1 MADPMYILPLEISFN
16 ILSLLSPKEILSAKR
31 VCKLWKM
38 QIEHAI
44 TENYLVAHFGWTSIT
59 KLYRTEGN
67 RTWPERALRAN
78 YVAQCRRLNAAPSSM
93 KTVTNVYCWEFATS
107 QTFFWIDTKHCYL
120 RAIYLTPMDSSFNVP
135 ICACCKK
142 PELGSIRRW
151 KLQSI
156 LGTRDIKPVVTN
168 LISIPSQPT
177 RIILIWHYEVKTS
190 GLYRDFASCVDT
202 RGGKVIRIWS
212 SELNMI
218 HPSGSFKSCHLIGS
232 RKLYL
237 FMDSDSIDQ
246 TYLVVFDC
254 DNGLELERNA
264 IGFQLPT
271 PPETEER
278 VQSILSPDEKYI
290 ALTYSDDL
298 WIYKTETR
306 SFQHLDDG
314 ILLSWRSQD
323 SRILQFRENQ
333 LHIVEHDVWSP
344 HFFVFELDCE
354 NGFDLTRIRNYYCLG
369 TENISLYSALRDLP
383 SEGISSEIALIPGQ
397 EMVENRI
404 FMSPSKLFEDGSGSI
419 SRFIELTKCIRKIGH
434 RSRVLDLI
442 RSGFKSVLNMRSN
455 ILGSPGKFLEEWIRN
470 ILTDQDVRL
479 RRFTAT
485 PRVDLFQIGP
495 ISESTMCI
503 PQGIYDV
510 DIWTI
515 TDRNG
520 YLFTENPCLDTI
532 NIYDFGPQDW

>member
-1 MADPMYILPLEISFN
+1 
-16 ILSLLSPKEILSAKR
+16 
-31 VCKLWKM
+31 
-38 QIEHAI
+38 
-44 TENYLVAHFGWTSIT
+44 
-59 KLYRTEGN
+59 
-67 RTWPERALRAN
+67 
-78 YVAQCRRLNAAPSSM
+78 
-93 KTVTNVYCWEFATS
+93 
-107 QTFFWIDTKHCYL
+107 
-120 RAIYLTPMDSSFNVP
+120 
-135 ICACCKK
+135 
-142 PELGSIRRW
+142 
-151 KLQSI
+151 
-156 LGTRDIKPVVTN
+156 
-168 LISIPSQPT
+168 
-177 RIILIWHYEVKTS
+177 
-190 GLYRDFASCVDT
+190 
-202 RGGKVIRIWS
+202 
-212 SELNMI
+212 
-218 HPSGSFKSCHLIGS
+218 
-232 RKLYL
+232 
-237 FMDSDSIDQ
+237 MDSDSIDQ
-246 TYLVVFDC
+246 TYLVVLDC
-254 DNGLELERNA
+254 DNGLELERNV

-271 PPETEER
+271 PPETEEK

-323 SRILQFRENQ
+323 SRILEFRENQ

-354 NGFDLTRIRNYYCLG
+354 NDFDLIRVRNYYCLG
-369 TENISLYSALRDLP
+369 TENISLSSSLRDLP

-404 FMSPSKLFEDGSGSI
+404 FMSPSKLFEYGSGSV
-419 SRFIELTKCIRKIGH
+419 SGFIELTKCIRKIGH

-442 RSGFKSVLNMRSN
+442 RSGFKSVLNLQSN
-455 ILGSPGKFLEEWIRN
+455 ILGSPGKFLEDWIRN

-479 RRFTAT
+479 RRFTTT

-532 NIYDFGPQDW
+532 NIYDFGPEDW